1 MKEAVERLL
10 SQRESPG
17 HVVVVG
23 DYDVDGVSSTA
34 LVMATLAACG
44 ISAEAILPHRQHDG
58 YGLQPQHVDRA
69 VAHGATLLLTLDCGT
84 SAHREIALAMAAG
97 LETIVVDHHL
107 PGNGPLPEAILINP
121 QQPQCSYPYP
131 ELAAAG
137 LSFKLC
143 LALAKAAGR
152 SIPVEALLRI
162 ACLGTIADMVPLTG
176 ENRVIA
182 ALGLDAMKDTR
193 SLGLLA
199 LFRNARIHP
208 PFDASDVGFRVGPRL
223 NAAGR
228 IGSADGALELLTTRD
243 ADRAEELAE
252 ELERYN
258 SERRATE
265 TRVVEEVEER
275 LAARG
280 ALPPILVEW
289 DEGWHRGVVGIAAS
303 RISRKYRRPTLLLQ
317 VADGSATGSGRSV
330 PGIQL
335 FDFLAQWESEYSR
348 FGGHAQAIGL
358 SISMG
363 RIEGLRERWEHAAEV
378 WPEETRRRRYEYELE
393 VEPGAVDH
401 ELYRDLARL
410 EPYGMA
416 NPQPMVRIGPMQS
429 EQLRPFGNGHLR
441 IFARGRDDRRL
452 SLLGWNWADRADLFN
467 GEFEAIGFVELDR
480 FSNRPELRLVEVRPC
495 G

>member
-1 MKEAVERLL
+1 
-10 SQRESPG
+10 
-17 HVVVVG
+17 
-23 DYDVDGVSSTA
+23 
-34 LVMATLAACG
+34 
-44 ISAEAILPHRQHDG
+44 
-58 YGLQPQHVDRA
+58 
-69 VAHGATLLLTLDCGT
+69 
-84 SAHREIALAMAAG
+84 
-97 LETIVVDHHL
+97 
-107 PGNGPLPEAILINP
+107 
-121 QQPQCSYPYP
+121 
-131 ELAAAG
+131 
-137 LSFKLC
+137 
-143 LALAKAAGR
+143 
-152 SIPVEALLRI
+152 
-162 ACLGTIADMVPLTG
+162 
-176 ENRVIA
+176 
-182 ALGLDAMKDTR
+182 
-193 SLGLLA
+193 
-199 LFRNARIHP
+199 
-208 PFDASDVGFRVGPRL
+208 
-223 NAAGR
+223 
-228 IGSADGALELLTTRD
+228 
-243 ADRAEELAE
+243 
-252 ELERYN
+252 
-258 SERRATE
+258 
-265 TRVVEEVEER
+265 
-275 LAARG
+275 
-280 ALPPILVEW
+280 
-289 DEGWHRGVVGIAAS
+289 
-303 RISRKYRRPTLLLQ
+303 LQ